1 MPNVRKI
8 REKAGALMED
18 VHLSDAAAVRELN
31 RRNSEIAERRRQY
44 AIAREKR
51 RDEERRKIPEQ
62 MEARESALM
71 PGYVK
76 HLGRDAYLKLKIYD
90 DRIRVLTLDNCEHM
104 GNATYA
110 LSVILPISTA
120 HSRVEKILEEV
131 DKFFT
136 DNVIVPIRAQQH
148 YAVQAA
154 KEAGFSLEDTEDVF
168 ELAIDPPKIR
178 YRSRTPS
185 CSKWLNWC
193 MQADMAARS
202 LLKLS
207 HFGAISEKDYY
218 DRVSAMI
225 DALRSHAL
233 FVYETRR
240 TAFEYLR
247 RATEKNEENRQ
258 ELEKVRQDLRE
269 NEGLELSEEGEISEV
284 NARKAS
290 DAQAGDSGNTE
301 EKPAENAETEQDKEF
316 PGTQEKTD
324 SANLSEKAVK
334 KEA

>member
-1 MPNVRKI
+1 
-8 REKAGALMED
+8 MEN

-31 RRNSEIAERRRQY
+31 RRNAETAERRRQY
-44 AIAREKR
+44 AIARERR

-71 PGYVK
+71 PGYIK
-76 HLGRDAYLKLKIYD
+76 HLGRDAYLTLKIYD

-120 HSRVEKILEEV
+120 HSRVEQILEAV
-131 DKFFT
+131 DRSFSEK
-136 DNVIVPIRAQQH
+136 VIAPIRAQQH
-148 YAVQAA
+148 YAVTAA
-154 KEAGFSLEDTEDVF
+154 KEAGFSLEDTEGIF
-168 ELAIDPPKIR
+168 EFAIDPPNIR

-225 DALRSHAL
+225 EALRSQAL

-247 RATEKNEENRQ
+247 RAGEKNEQNRQ

-284 NARKAS
+284 ATGDAS
-290 DAQAGDSGNTE
+290 QAHTENSGNTE
-301 EKPAENAETEQDKEF
+301 AKPAEKSEPAQDKNAA
-316 PGTQEKTD
+316 GEKAGSD
-324 SANLSEKAVK
+324 EKSEKAAK
-334 KEA
+334 QEA